1 MGTFADI
8 QIKSIDLIKQFGPKN
23 QTLLH
28 AKHKFQELCMF
39 ILVSASCK
47 LSNSSSSLPNNLLK
61 E

>member
-28 AKHKFQELCMF
+28 AKHKFQELFKF
-39 ILVSASCK
+39 IVVSASCK
-47 LSNSSSSLPNNLLK
+47 LSTSSS
-61 E
+61 